1 MISRSRATLSTLLSA
16 ALVAAVLTGCGNAT
30 STAGRSA
37 IPSPAPVGAPT
48 PLATAIGAA
57 PGSSSAITSPGA
69 AGSPGSSASVGPC
82 DDPSALATDP
92 LQHVDAKLEDLLPT
106 IIGGVCLE
114 KFSLYLS
121 AFIASD
127 PPGGDKDLYPAWLVQ
142 FGETPAQV
150 KMAIAVDLRDQGNF
164 QIRAIQVPGADAAT
178 LTSAFADVALKA
190 GWPTS
195 THVNWGGTG
204 KTLQEFID
212 PATGIAGEVFAKN
225 DVMYT
230 IITDD
235 YTLLLEALI
244 HMP

>member
-1 MISRSRATLSTLLSA
+1 MISRSQARLSTLVGF
-16 ALVAAVLTGCGNAT
+16 ALVVALLAGCGAAT
-30 STAGRSA
+30 STTGRSA
-37 IPSPAPVGAPT
+37 VPSPGRVGAST
-48 PLATAIGAA
+48 PSLAAAGAI
-57 PGSSSAITSPGA
+57 PGSSGALTSPASGA
-69 AGSPGSSASVGPC
+69 SPGSSASVGAC